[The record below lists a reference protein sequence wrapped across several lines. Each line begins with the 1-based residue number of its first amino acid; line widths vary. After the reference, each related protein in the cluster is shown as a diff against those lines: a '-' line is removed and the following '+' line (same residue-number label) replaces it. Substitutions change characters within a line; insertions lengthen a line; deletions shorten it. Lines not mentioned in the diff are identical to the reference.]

1 MHKSP
6 MTVRELRVMM
16 QAVVDKAGKD
26 LAVLAGETN
35 PQIVAVRNKIE
46 AQHDL
51 AEAVMQ
57 ALGGDRVALRSM
69 GRELEEVR

>member
-6 MTVRELRVMM
+6 MTVRELRVMI

-26 LAVLAGETN
+26 LDALAGETN
-35 PQIVAVRNKIE
+35 PQIVAVRRKIE

-51 AEAVMQ
+51 ATAVMQ
-57 ALGGDRVALRSM
+57 ALGGDRVALRQM
-69 GRELEEVR
+69 GRELV